1 MYTTCITKFI
11 YFHLLSFILQNSK
24 AQEKRTYKI
33 NLNKEIN
40 CDLFLLLKS
49 NLNVHVNVL
58 IFFFYRSVVREF
70 NKELYYVTCTCWMQT
85 ISATLLLSVFNGKH
99 FNCYIYYI

>member
-49 NLNVHVNVL
+49 NLNVHVYVL
-58 IFFFYRSVVREF
+58 IFFFTESVVREF
-70 NKELYYVTCTCWMQT
+70 NKKLYYVTCTCWMQT

>member
-49 NLNVHVNVL
+49 NLNVHVYVL
-58 IFFFYRSVVREF
+58 FFFF
-70 NKELYYVTCTCWMQT
+70 TDQ
-85 ISATLLLSVFNGKH
+85 LLGSLIRNYTMLHVHVGCKQYPLLF
-99 FNCYIYYI
+99 Y

>member
-49 NLNVHVNVL
+49 NLNVHVYVL
-58 IFFFYRSVVREF
+58 IYFYRSVVREF

>member
-49 NLNVHVNVL
+49 NLNVHVYVL
-58 IFFFYRSVVREF
+58 IFFYRSVVREC